1 MNRNTDTSSINTITF
16 KCLLVLVILAVLSI
30 TISFIHQ
37 LYIKNEQTTA
47 AIVNV
52 SGRQRMLS
60 QRTAQFS
67 LRLVNSKDKDER
79 DELRADLLDSI
90 ELFEKSHF
98 GLINGDE
105 EMNLPGKS
113 SSKVKDI
120 FFNSPML
127 LDKQVRDYVNEVK
140 KLAHEKEVNLTQDNP
155 HLSYIVDTASS
166 SLLKTLD
173 IVVKQY
179 QIDSESFIVR
189 HKLVEVGLLGL
200 IIIVLILSWQFI
212 FRSMIYNIKQEHD
225 FIRLLHVAATASNEA
240 KNIEE
245 ASNICLKLICD
256 HTGWPIGHLYVIEE
270 GQTDKLISTKTW
282 YLKDADRFKKFK
294 EVTETTDFT
303 GGTGLPG
310 RVLLSSKPVWI
321 MDATKDQNFPRAKL
335 AIDIGVRAGFAFPI
349 LSGKEVVAVMEFFS
363 DKVVKQDK
371 RLLEIMAQVGTKL
384 GRVVERKRASD
395 AIQEANE
402 ELETKVNIRTKE
414 VKFVN
419 KILEEEIEVRKE
431 AETLVRKQLQELEEI
446 NKELESFTYTASHD
460 MQEPLRTISSYCQ
473 LLRSDVGGNISDQ
486 AVEDINFI
494 TDASGRMR
502 KLIQDLLM
510 LSRSGRVALQMEAV
524 DLNECMHNVVHDLEA
539 QIIETGGSV
548 KWNDLPTVQGDFIH
562 LSRVF
567 QNLVDNS
574 LKFHGESTPI
584 VQITAQK
591 ISDAWEIV
599 LVDNGIGMEKKFL
612 EKIFTPFE
620 KLHSSSVYAGSGVG
634 LSICRKILH
643 RHGSEI
649 KVEST
654 IGKGSS
660 FIFTLKL

>member
-1 MNRNTDTSSINTITF
+1 MDSNTDTSSINTITF
-16 KCLLVLVILAVLSI
+16 KCLLVLVTLTVLSI

-47 AIVNV
+47 AVVNV

-60 QRTAQFS
+60 QRTVQFA
-67 LRLVNSKDKDER
+67 LRLVNSKDKVKRE
-79 DELRADLLDSI
+79 ELRASLLKSI
-90 ELFEKSHF
+90 DLFEKSHF
-98 GLINGDE
+98 GLVNGNE

-113 SSKVKDI
+113 STKVKDI
-120 FFNSPML
+120 FFNTPML
-127 LDKQVRDYVNEVK
+127 LDKQVRDYINAVR
-140 KLAHEKEVNLTQDNP
+140 KLAHEKEVELTQDNP
-155 HLSYIVDTASS
+155 HLSYIIDTASS
-166 SLLKTLD
+166 RLLKTLD

-189 HKLVEVGLLGL
+189 HKLVEVGLLSL

-212 FRSMIYNIKQEHD
+212 FRSMIYNIKQEND
-225 FIRLLHVAATASNEA
+225 FIRLLHIAATASNEA
-240 KNIEE
+240 KSIEE
-245 ASNICLKLICD
+245 ASHICLQLICD
-256 HTGWPIGHLYVIEE
+256 HTGWPIGHLCLIED
-270 GQTDKLISTKTW
+270 GQTDKLIPTKTW
-282 YLKDADRFKKFK
+282 YLEDADRFMKFK
-294 EVTETTDFT
+294 EVTEATSFT
-303 GGTGLPG
+303 SGVGLPG
-310 RVLLSSKPVWI
+310 RVLLNSKPVWI
-321 MDATKDQNFPRAKL
+321 MDVTEDQNFPRVKL

-371 RLLEIMAQVGTKL
+371 RLLEILAQIGTEL
-384 GRVVERKRASD
+384 GRVVERKRAAD
-395 AIQEANE
+395 AIQKANE
-402 ELETKVNIRTKE
+402 ELETKVSNGIKE

-419 KILEEEIEVRKE
+419 TILEEEVEVRKE
-431 AETLVRKQLQELEEI
+431 AETLVRKQLRELEEI

-460 MQEPLRTISSYCQ
+460 MQEPLRTINSYCQ
-473 LLRSDVGGNISDQ
+473 LLQNDVGENIPDQ

-510 LSRSGRVALQMEAV
+510 LSRSGRVALKMEAV
-524 DLNECMHNVVHDLEA
+524 DLNKCMRNVVRDLEA
-539 QIIETGGSV
+539 QIIETKGSV

-574 LKFHGESTPI
+574 LKFHGKCTPI
-584 VQITAQK
+584 VKVTTQK

-612 EKIFTPFE
+612 DRIFTPFE
-620 KLHSSSVYAGSGVG
+620 KLHSSNVYAGSGVG
-634 LSICRKILH
+634 LSICRKILQ

-660 FIFTLKL
+660 FIFTLKA

>member
-1 MNRNTDTSSINTITF
+1 MDSNTDTSSINTITF
-16 KCLLVLVILAVLSI
+16 KCLLVLVTLTVLSI

-47 AIVNV
+47 AVVNV

-60 QRTAQFS
+60 QRTVQFA
-67 LRLVNSKDKDER
+67 LRLVNSKDKVKRE
-79 DELRADLLDSI
+79 ELRASLLKSI
-90 ELFEKSHF
+90 DLFEKSHF
-98 GLINGDE
+98 GLVNGNE

-113 SSKVKDI
+113 STKVKDI
-120 FFNSPML
+120 FFNTPML
-127 LDKQVRDYVNEVK
+127 LDKQVRDYINAVR
-140 KLAHEKEVNLTQDNP
+140 KLAHEKEVELTQDNP
-155 HLSYIVDTASS
+155 HLSYIIDTASS
-166 SLLKTLD
+166 RLLKTLD

-189 HKLVEVGLLGL
+189 HKLVEVGLLSL

-212 FRSMIYNIKQEHD
+212 FRSMIYNIKQEND
-225 FIRLLHVAATASNEA
+225 FIRLLHIAATASNEA
-240 KNIEE
+240 KRIEE
-245 ASNICLKLICD
+245 ASHICLQLICD
-256 HTGWPIGHLYVIEE
+256 HTGWPIGHLCLIED
-270 GQTDKLISTKTW
+270 GQTDKLIPTKTW
-282 YLKDADRFKKFK
+282 YLEDADRFMKFK
-294 EVTETTDFT
+294 EVTEATSFT
-303 GGTGLPG
+303 SGVGLPG
-310 RVLLSSKPVWI
+310 RVLLNSKPVWI
-321 MDATKDQNFPRAKL
+321 MDVTEDQNFPRVKL

-371 RLLEIMAQVGTKL
+371 RLLEILAQIGTEL
-384 GRVVERKRASD
+384 GRVVERKRAAD
-395 AIQEANE
+395 AIQKANE
-402 ELETKVNIRTKE
+402 ELETKVSNGIKE

-419 KILEEEIEVRKE
+419 TILEEEVEVRKE
-431 AETLVRKQLQELEEI
+431 AETLVRKQLRELEEI

-460 MQEPLRTISSYCQ
+460 MQEPLRTINSYCQ
-473 LLRSDVGGNISDQ
+473 LLQNDVGENIPDQ

-510 LSRSGRVALQMEAV
+510 LSRSGRVALKMEAV
-524 DLNECMHNVVHDLEA
+524 DLNKCMRNVVRDLEA
-539 QIIETGGSV
+539 QIIETKGSV

-574 LKFHGESTPI
+574 LKFHGKCTPI
-584 VQITAQK
+584 VKVTAQK
-591 ISDAWEIV
+591 ISDVWEIV

-612 EKIFTPFE
+612 ERIFTPFE
-620 KLHSSSVYAGSGVG
+620 KLHSSNVYAGSGVG
-634 LSICRKILH
+634 LSICRKILQ

-660 FIFTLKL
+660 FIFTLKA